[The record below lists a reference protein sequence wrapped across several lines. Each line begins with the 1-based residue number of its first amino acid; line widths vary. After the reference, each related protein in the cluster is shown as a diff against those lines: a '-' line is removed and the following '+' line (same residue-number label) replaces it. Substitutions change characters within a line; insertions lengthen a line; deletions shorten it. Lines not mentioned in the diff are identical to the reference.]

1 MCIVRIMR
9 HVALTGRQ
17 PGHGARIAAGSPGC
31 WGGGEAA
38 DCVIAASAALGRATV
53 ALAGVRCER
62 SLLWV
67 WVLFSFYFS
76 LALTML
82 LIYLIRFLRLGFL

>member
-1 MCIVRIMR
+1 MYS
-9 HVALTGRQ
+9 Q
-17 PGHGARIAAGSPGC
+17 DNEARGVDRPSAGTWGTHSRWIPRVL
-31 WGGGEAA
+31 GGGEAA
-38 DCVIAASAALGRATV
+38 DCVIAASAALGRAAV